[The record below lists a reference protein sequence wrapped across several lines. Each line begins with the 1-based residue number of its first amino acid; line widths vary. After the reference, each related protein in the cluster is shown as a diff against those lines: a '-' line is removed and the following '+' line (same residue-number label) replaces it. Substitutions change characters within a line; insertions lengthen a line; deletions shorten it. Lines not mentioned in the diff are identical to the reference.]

1 MAPSTPF
8 SPPAYNTSSP
18 SASGSGPRPNH
29 DIRPYRPRISS
40 RTRLV
45 SSTDGPED
53 KMSSGGTLRSGV
65 RSSWNKLNL
74 FSDEWS
80 DTARLRVRIFL
91 SCVVI
96 GLASGSNYVY
106 SAYAPQLATQLR
118 VSSTIGNLIG
128 LAGNLGVYLTGPLWG
143 KLVDARGPKLS
154 LLLGG
159 LCCLI
164 GYSTV
169 HAFYVGTFS
178 LRAPSASYDPSN
190 PDSDTDTDTSPT
202 QFRLFFL
209 LFAMFLTGCGG
220 ASGLTSGVNA
230 TAKSFP
236 DATRASA
243 TGTVLAG
250 FGLSA
255 FLFSSLG
262 QVFFRG
268 DAGGLLALLA
278 GGTGIPMLIGAIYIS
293 PVPPG
298 DQEEQR
304 RNIATYER
312 IQNHDDNE
320 GEGEGYGDSH
330 GHGHVSQVEILIQ
343 EAGEYEIDDG
353 DGVMSRSNSLELTRS
368 RSPLPRGRHH
378 PHRHEGVHA
387 HFPDTLPA
395 SSPHRHQA
403 SKPSHARSSSLA
415 SLPPTL
421 IAHTPFDLFR
431 SLDFWILFVVLA
443 LLCGVGLMYINNAGT
458 VALALGRQGQRVYDK
473 QRVTGWQAKQVGLV
487 SIWNCAG
494 RIIGGVVSDFG
505 KTKYHISR
513 IWFLPVVAILFI
525 ISQMA
530 ALETTRVQS
539 LWMVSSLL
547 GLAYGSLFNVM
558 PMLVLEWFGMRHFSQ
573 NWGWTAVAPIL
584 GSNSFNLLF
593 GRVYDAHTLGRIGT
607 EDGVEPADD
616 AVTIATLARL
626 LKRGGS
632 AIPDDGKHDCLVGEE
647 CYGTAFKVTLL
658 GAVVAL
664 CLSVWAG
671 LRRERYS
678 RERRKAM

>member
-1 MAPSTPF
+1 M
-8 SPPAYNTSSP
+8 TSNGRDHY
-18 SASGSGPRPNH
+18 SAGGRGLN
-29 DIRPYRPRISS
+29 
-40 RTRLV
+40 L
-45 SSTDGPED
+45 
-53 KMSSGGTLRSGV
+53 MSWKT
-65 RSSWNKLNL
+65 LNL

-80 DTARLRVRIFL
+80 DTARLRAGIFL
-91 SCVVI
+91 SCVII

-106 SAYAPQLATQLR
+106 SAYAPQLATELR
-118 VSSTIGNLIG
+118 VSSTVGNLIG

-154 LLLGG
+154 LFLGG

-164 GYSTV
+164 GYSSV

-178 LRAPSASYDPSN
+178 LRAPSNPSN
-190 PDSDTDTDTSPT
+190 PSDAEPDAGPT
-202 QFRLFFL
+202 QIRLFFL

-220 ASGLTSGVNA
+220 SSGLTSGVNA

-236 DATRASA
+236 DSTRASA

-262 QVFFRG
+262 HLVYKG

-278 GGTGIPMLIGAIYIS
+278 GGTGIPMLIGSTYIR
-293 PVPPG
+293 PVPPH
-298 DQEEQR
+298 DQDEHR
-304 RNIATYER
+304 RSISTYER
-312 IQNHDDNE
+312 INNDDDD
-320 GEGEGYGDSH
+320 GPDGFQGDTH
-330 GHGHVSQVEILIQ
+330 GHGHGHANQVEILIQ

-378 PHRHEGVHA
+378 QSQRNDIHA
-387 HFPDTLPA
+387 HFSDALPA
-395 SSPHRHQA
+395 TSHSHPHSH
-403 SKPSHARSSSLA
+403 SGNGKSSHARSSSLA

-421 IAHTPFDLFR
+421 LAHTPFDLFR

-458 VALALGRQGQRVYDK
+458 VALALGREGQRVYDK
-473 QRVTGWQAKQVGLV
+473 ERVSGWQAKQVGLV

-525 ISQMA
+525 ISQVS

-547 GLAYGSLFNVM
+547 GLAYGSLFNVL

-584 GSNSFNLLF
+584 GSNGFNLLF
-593 GRVYDAHTLGRIGT
+593 GKVYDAHTIGRIGT
-607 EDGVEPADD
+607 EDGIASPVDD
-616 AVTIATLARL
+616 KIDVIDTLGRL
-626 LKRGGS
+626 MRRGGS
-632 AIPDDGKHDCLVGEE
+632 AIPDDGKHDCLVGED
-647 CYGTAFKVTLL
+647 CYGTAFKFTLL
-658 GAVVAL
+658 GSVVAL

-671 LRRERYS
+671 VRRERYS

>member
-1 MAPSTPF
+1 MPSSTSFPPSF
-8 SPPAYNTSSP
+8 NPSPDTSTRTGT
-18 SASGSGPRPNH
+18 GSGP
-29 DIRPYRPRISS
+29 DVRPYRPRISS

-45 SSTDGPED
+45 PSTNGPDD
-53 KMSSGGTLRSGV
+53 KMSSSGI
-65 RSSWNKLNL
+65 SGMGAKLSWRTLNL

-80 DTARLRVRIFL
+80 DTARLRAGTFL

-128 LAGNLGVYLTGPLWG
+128 LAGNLGVYMTGPLWG
-143 KLVDARGPKLS
+143 KLVDSRGPKLP
-154 LLLGG
+154 LFLGG

-169 HAFYVGTFS
+169 HAFYVGTLS
-178 LRAPSASYDPSN
+178 LRAPPSSTDPTA
-190 PDSDTDTDTSPT
+190 PEEAPT
-202 QFRLFFL
+202 QMRLLFL

-220 ASGLTSGVNA
+220 SSGLTSGVNA

-236 DATRASA
+236 DSTRASA

-262 QVFFRG
+262 HLVFKG

-278 GGTGIPMLIGAIYIS
+278 GGTGIPMLIGAIFIR
-293 PVPPG
+293 PVPP
-298 DQEEQR
+298 QEQDEYR
-304 RNIATYER
+304 RNISTYER
-312 IQNHDDNE
+312 IQTDEDGLEGHEDNQI
-320 GEGEGYGDSH
+320 H
-330 GHGHVSQVEILIQ
+330 GHASQVEILIQ

-378 PHRHEGVHA
+378 THTHSHRPDIHA
-387 HFPDTLPA
+387 HFSDALPA
-395 SSPHRHQA
+395 SSHSHTN
-403 SKPSHARSSSLA
+403 KPSHARSSSLA
-415 SLPPTL
+415 SIPPTL
-421 IAHTPFDLFR
+421 LAHTPIDLFR
-431 SLDFWILFVVLA
+431 SLDFWILFLVLA

-473 QRVTGWQAKQVGLV
+473 GRVAGWQAKQVGLV

-513 IWFLPVVAILFI
+513 IWFLPVVAILFT
-525 ISQMA
+525 ISQIS

-584 GSNSFNLLF
+584 GSNGFNLLF
-593 GRVYDAHTLGRIGT
+593 GRVYDAHTTGRIGT
-607 EDGVEPADD
+607 EDDVALPSDD
-616 AVTIATLARL
+616 VDAIITLRKL

-647 CYGTAFKVTLL
+647 CYGTAFKFTLL
-658 GAVVAL
+658 GTVVAL
-664 CLSVWAG
+664 GLSVWAG
-671 LRRERYS
+671 IRRERYS